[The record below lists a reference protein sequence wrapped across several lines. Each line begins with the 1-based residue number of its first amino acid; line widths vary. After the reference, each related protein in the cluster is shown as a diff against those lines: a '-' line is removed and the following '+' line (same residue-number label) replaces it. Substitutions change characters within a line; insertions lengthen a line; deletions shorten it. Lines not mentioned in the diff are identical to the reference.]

1 MAKKDDFKF
10 YVVSQ
15 DTAKWLDLKRDLELY
30 RDRLC
35 EMCGETFTD
44 FITQGGEFDKAFE
57 GLHKFVNRGI
67 IASIDGNMS
76 LSLEDKVI

>member
-1 MAKKDDFKF
+1 MEKKKELDF

-35 EMCGETFTD
+35 EMCEETFPD
-44 FITQGGEFDKAFE
+44 FSLNGGEFDTAFE
-57 GLHKFVNRGI
+57 GIHKFVNRGI
-67 IASIDGNMS
+67 IASIDGRMS
-76 LSLEDKVI
+76 ASLYTVI